1 MPTRLILDTDIGTD
15 VDDALALAFAL
26 RHPEIDLVAVTTVA
40 DDAVRRA
47 DIVRK
52 LLQIEGRD
60 DIEVAPGL
68 GWEECPAPGRKSW
81 FGHEGEGLLEDTDE
95 PGTYARDA
103 VSLLLEETTKAPVE
117 IAVVGMQSNI
127 AAAVAKDD
135 AFAERVSRLDVMG
148 GVFAPI
154 TVGQGVI
161 PPSADHNLMID
172 PDASVRALNAGM
184 NTMYVPLDV
193 TVQAPLL
200 KHHLERLRTGDDL
213 CRALARLID
222 VWMDVAK
229 MPGDVV
235 AILHD
240 PLTVACVVDRRF
252 VASEMLPV
260 TVAIHEGAV
269 RTFIDRAEGREAE
282 VITSVDGE
290 RFADFWLETV
300 LG

>member
-1 MPTRLILDTDIGTD
+1 MPARLILDTDIGTD

-26 RHPEIDLVAVTTVA
+26 RHPEIDLLAVTTVA
-40 DDAVRRA
+40 DDAVKRA
-47 DIVRK
+47 DIARK
-52 LLQIEGRD
+52 LLRIAGRD
-60 DIEVAPGL
+60 DIEVAPGVA
-68 GWEECPAPGRKSW
+68 WEECPAPGRKSW
-81 FGHEGEGLLEDTDE
+81 FGHEGQGLLQDTGE
-95 PGTYARDA
+95 TSTYARDA
-103 VSLLLEETTKAPVE
+103 VTLLLEETKNASLE

-127 AAAVAKDD
+127 AAALAKDD
-135 AFAERVSRLDVMG
+135 GFAERVSRLDVMG

-172 PDASVRALNAGM
+172 PDASVLALNAGL

-193 TVQAPLL
+193 TVHAPLL
-200 KHHLERLRTGDDL
+200 KQHLESLRTGDDL

-222 VWMDVAK
+222 VWVEVTK

-252 VASEMLPV
+252 VTSEMLPV
-260 TVAIHEGAV
+260 TVAMHKGIV
-269 RTFIDRAEGREAE
+269 RTFIDRAAGREAE

-290 RFADFWLETV
+290 AFADLWLETV